1 MAALTLALA
10 AILLGLAGCDSGQFE
25 SDSPVAASAPPA
37 AAEAFDIP
45 LATSAPMID
54 VEAAAPE
61 PPTPDLA
68 ASAPPPAAAAT
79 ASADPANLTLPPLP
93 AARASAADSGRIIIR
108 TVNMTLIAADVSVAV
123 ERIGT
128 IAREMGGWVVSS
140 DRESD
145 HTGFISIRVPAEILG
160 DALAFL
166 RQTAVEVEA
175 ESSSSKDLTDEYV
188 DNQSRLTSLRAT
200 EAAVLGIMERART
213 VEDALQVQRELVQIQ
228 TQIETV
234 LGRIQF
240 LEQSSAYSLINVRV
254 NLEPQTMPVD
264 IGDDRT
270 FSVGRSYSFRAKFS
284 PPDGIEAFQWSWD
297 FGSGPDPTS
306 GFRTASTTNPRE
318 RVTATVNHV
327 FEDDLESP
335 YIVEFK
341 ITGTGPAG
349 IYHGRDTLI
358 ASVTRIPS
366 ITIYPDREVIEASAG
381 EEVEI
386 GAMFTRPE
394 GLSNFRAR
402 WNFGDD
408 TPDSA
413 HQLPGDQTEVRTA
426 HIYEFHR
433 PGPFDV
439 NLTITADSEAGE
451 VSTSAFIQVFVSE
464 YRGFFAT
471 SWNPGETVRTAT
483 HVAADIGQAVGSGLI
498 WIAVLSVV
506 WVPLAA
512 LAYGGLRGALYLR
525 NRRRD
530 HLNALTASRS
540 SGEERTGPTPQGDS

>member
-1 MAALTLALA
+1 MAGLALA
-10 AILLGLAGCDSGQFE
+10 AILLGLAGCDSGQLE
-25 SDSPVAASAPPA
+25 SGAPVAASAPPA

-61 PPTPDLA
+61 PPTPVLA

-79 ASADPANLTLPPLP
+79 VSADPANLTLPPLP

-166 RQTAVEVEA
+166 RQTAVDVEA

-254 NLEPQTMPVD
+254 NLEPQTMPLD

-270 FSVGRSYSFRAKFS
+270 FSVGRSYSFRATFS
-284 PPDGIEAFQWSWD
+284 PPEGIEAFHWSWD

-327 FEDDLESP
+327 FEDDSESP

-349 IYHGRDTLI
+349 IYEGRDTLI
-358 ASVTRIPS
+358 ATVTRVP
-366 ITIYPDREVIEASAG
+366 TISVYPDRELIEVDADD
-381 EEVEI
+381 EVEFV
-386 GAMFTRPE
+386 ATFTRPE
-394 GLSNFRAR
+394 GLSDFRAS
-402 WNFGDD
+402 WSFGDD
-408 TPDSA
+408 SRESI
-413 HQLPGDQTEVRTA
+413 HELISNQTDVRTT
-426 HIYEFHR
+426 HTYEFHR
-433 PGPFDV
+433 PEPYV
-439 NLTITADSEAGE
+439 AKLTITAQSEAGE
-451 VSTSAFIQVFVSE
+451 VSASGVFQVAVSK
-464 YRGFFAT
+464 YSGFFAT

-498 WIAVLSVV
+498 WVAVLSVV

-512 LAYGGLRGALYLR
+512 LAYGGMRGARYLR

-530 HLNALTASRS
+530 HLNAAMASRS
-540 SGEERTGPTPQGDS
+540 SGEKRTGPTPQGDS